1 MFAFAVIPLTVAA
14 LGGATTAPPVP
25 VRDSVPLYDDLG
37 THHVA
42 ITTAVPLTQRYFDQ
56 GMRLLFAFNHG
67 EAIRAFTEA
76 ARLDPNCAMCY
87 WGVGYAYGPH
97 VNAGMDSAGGVAAYA
112 AVRQAVIRL
121 RYASPR
127 EQSYIGALLKRY
139 SPTPRANRAA
149 LDSAYARGMG
159 GVVTQYPNDLDAA
172 ALYAESLMD
181 LRPWNY
187 WDKKTGEPYPG
198 TTEILAQLERVIQAN
213 PNHPGA
219 CHFYIHAVE
228 AVAPEKAVPC
238 AERLAALM
246 PGAGHLVHMP
256 AHIYVR
262 VGRYADAIT
271 ANEHAVH
278 VDEAYIEGQKPQ
290 GVYPVGYYP
299 HNYHFLAF
307 AATLAG
313 NSAVAIAA
321 AKKTAATTPVEVAK
335 QVPFVEPYLHYPYLT
350 LVSFGRWDE
359 LLAMPLPP
367 AELPYSVAMVQ
378 YARGVALAATGRF
391 AEAQAALNAVKQ
403 IATAG
408 VQAYAGAGWTT
419 PSTNLDIA
427 MHALAGE
434 IAARQDSLSSAV
446 LHFRAALAIEDD
458 QLYTEPPDWYYPIR
472 HSLAAVLLRAGN
484 PAEAE
489 ELYRQNLKRF
499 PENGWALFG
508 LAQAL
513 RAQGR
518 DAEAAD
524 VDARFQ
530 KAWQGA
536 DVTLVASRF

>member
-1 MFAFAVIPLTVAA
+1 MFVLAAVPLTLA
-14 LGGATTAPPVP
+14 LVVSPI
-25 VRDSVPLYDDLG
+25 RDSVPLYDDLG
-37 THHVA
+37 SHHVA
-42 ITTAVPLTQRYFDQ
+42 ISTRVALAQRYFDQ
-56 GMRLLFAFNHG
+56 GIRLLYAFNHG

-76 ARLDPNCAMCY
+76 ARLDSTCAMCY
-87 WGVGYAYGPH
+87 WGVAYAYGPH
-97 VNAGMDSAGGVAAYA
+97 VNAGMDSASGVAAYTA
-112 AVRQAVIRL
+112 IRQGLLRL
-121 RYASPR
+121 RHASPR
-127 EQSYIGALLKRY
+127 EQAYIGALLKRY
-139 SPTPRANRAA
+139 APVPRTERAA
-149 LDSAYARGMG
+149 LDSAYARAMG
-159 GVVTQYPNDLDAA
+159 DVVQRFPDDLDAA

-198 TTEILAQLERVIQAN
+198 TTEILAQLERVMQAN

-238 AERLAALM
+238 AERLASLM

-256 AHIYVR
+256 AHIYIR
-262 VGRYADAIT
+262 VGRYGDAIT

-278 VDEAYIEGQKPQ
+278 ADEVFIEGQKPQ
-290 GVYPVGYYP
+290 GIYPVGYYP

-313 NSAVAIAA
+313 RSATAIEA

-350 LVSFGRWDE
+350 LVTFGRWTE

-367 AELPYSVAMVQ
+367 AELPYSVGMAQ

-391 AEAQAALNAVKQ
+391 GDAGAALDAVKR
-403 IATAG
+403 IAAG
-408 VQAYAGAGWTT
+408 NVSAYASAGWTT

-427 MHALAGE
+427 AHALAGE
-434 IAARQDSLSSAV
+434 IAARQDSLDAAAA
-446 LHFRAALAIEDD
+446 HFRAALDIEDA

-472 HSLAAVLLRAGN
+472 HSLGAVLLKAGK

-489 ELYRQNLKRF
+489 ELYRQDLKRF
-499 PENGWALFG
+499 PANGWALFG

-513 RAQGR
+513 RAQGKE
-518 DAEAAD
+518 AEAAEA
-524 VDARFQ
+524 DARFQ
-530 KAWQGA
+530 TAWAGA
-536 DVTLVASRF
+536 DVTLTASRF